1 MLCNVSYNSKE
12 IKEAID
18 ELAGKG
24 FSFRERLKLGGT
36 GSPKLKIQEA
46 SNEIAALLNLENSI
60 NYCNIELRP
69 RGLIVSFRSILET
82 YAWVVPYYRL
92 STFKSDDTWS
102 FYCDK
107 EYVKLKNSLG
117 FSSVNEFFIKMQK
130 LKSESFTDITSI

>member
-1 MLCNVSYNSKE
+1 MLCNVSYNNKE
-12 IKEAID
+12 MKEAVD
-18 ELAGKG
+18 ELVGKA

-36 GSPKLKIQEA
+36 GSPKLKIKEA
-46 SNEIAALLNLENSI
+46 SSELAALLNLDNSI

-69 RGLIVSFRSILET
+69 RGLIISFRSILET

-92 STFKSDDTWS
+92 STFKSEDTWS

-117 FSSVNEFFIKMQK
+117 FNSVNEFFIKMQK